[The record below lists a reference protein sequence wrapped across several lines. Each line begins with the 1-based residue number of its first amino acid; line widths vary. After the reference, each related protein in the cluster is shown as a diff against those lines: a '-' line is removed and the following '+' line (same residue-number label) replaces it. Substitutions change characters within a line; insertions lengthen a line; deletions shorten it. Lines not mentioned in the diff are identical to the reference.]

1 VCEGLARIVRALGYL
16 MQGIGTGIGGTL
28 AGLGG
33 LIGGVF
39 WIIFA
44 IGLGSGA
51 AMYGYSHLDAEAR
64 ANIDPVIA
72 RAAQSAA
79 PVMEDALRLFHEVTG
94 TEPAP
99 QEPRAATPPP
109 SQPDSAPDPST
120 ISPDSD
126 TAHDTQDTPPNET
139 GDPHA
144 RP

>member
-1 VCEGLARIVRALGYL
+1 MCEGLARIVRALGYL

-51 AMYGYSHLDAEAR
+51 AMYGYSHLDAEAK

-99 QEPRAATPPP
+99 QEPRAAVPMP
-109 SQPDSAPDPST
+109 SQPDSSLGPST
-120 ISPDSD
+120 IEPIPNDSRNTPDK
-126 TAHDTQDTPPNET
+126 QT